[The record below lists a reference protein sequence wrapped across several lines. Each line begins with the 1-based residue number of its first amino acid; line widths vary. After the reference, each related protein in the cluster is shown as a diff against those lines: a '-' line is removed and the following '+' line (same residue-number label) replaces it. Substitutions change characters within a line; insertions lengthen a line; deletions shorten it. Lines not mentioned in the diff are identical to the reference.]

1 MAKSRVQFICQNCG
15 SVHQRWAGKCD
26 ACGEWNTLVEE
37 GTAGGIG
44 SGPANTRNARKGRA
58 VVLTSLAGD
67 IEDAP
72 RIVSGISELDRATG
86 GGFVRGSALLVGGD
100 PGIGKSTLL
109 TQAAAALASKGHRIV
124 YVSGEEAVA
133 QIRLRAQ
140 RLGVASTPVEL
151 AAETNVE
158 DIL

>member
-15 SVHQRWAGKCD
+15 TVHQRWAGKCD
-26 ACGEWNTLVEE
+26 ACGEWNTLIEE

-44 SGPANTRNARKGRA
+44 SGPASLKSARKGRA
-58 VVLTSLAGD
+58 VALTTLSGD

-72 RIVSGISELDRATG
+72 RIASGIGELDRATG

-109 TQAAAALASKGHRIV
+109 TQAAAWL
-124 YVSGEEAVA
+124 EEK
-133 QIRLRAQ
+133 R
-140 RLGVASTPVEL
+140 
-151 AAETNVE
+151 
-158 DIL
+158 

>member
-44 SGPANTRNARKGRA
+44 SGPANSRNARKGRA
-58 VVLTSLAGD
+58 VVLTTLSGD

-72 RIVSGISELDRATG
+72 RIVSGIGELDRATG
-86 GGFVRGSALLVGGD
+86 GGFVRGSAL
-100 PGIGKSTLL
+100 
-109 TQAAAALASKGHRIV
+109 
-124 YVSGEEAVA
+124 
-133 QIRLRAQ
+133 
-140 RLGVASTPVEL
+140 
-151 AAETNVE
+151 
-158 DIL
+158 